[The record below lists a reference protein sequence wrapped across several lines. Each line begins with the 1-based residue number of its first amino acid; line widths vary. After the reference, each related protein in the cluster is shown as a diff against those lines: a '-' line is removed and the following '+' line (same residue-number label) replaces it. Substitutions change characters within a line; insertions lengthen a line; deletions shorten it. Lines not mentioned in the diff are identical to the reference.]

1 MNLSQQIEAR
11 RAAMGNT
18 CRKEFAVTKADIA
31 NEDEHIIL
39 VKFANFGNKDSAGD
53 ILIKGC
59 FAKSIKDSGPGSAT
73 NRKIA
78 FVWQHDFAD
87 PIGRILSIEERE
99 DGAYAEVKLS
109 NFDAVPNAKRAWF
122 QLKDGDINQFSFGF
136 NYVWDKMEYD
146 EALDAFIVKEVVL
159 HEISVV
165 TAGANEETA
174 FVGAVKSLPDAIKV
188 MSDALN
194 AASLEEKMKIKKQ
207 IIETLNAAEPEKPL
221 TENMFGKIG
230 SHIN

>member
-53 ILIKGC
+53 ILIKGR
-59 FAKSIKDSGPGSAT
+59 FAKSINDRGPGSAT

-109 NFDAVPNAKRAWF
+109 NFDAVPNAKR
-122 QLKDGDINQFSFGF
+122 
-136 NYVWDKMEYD
+136 Y
-146 EALDAFIVKEVVL
+146 
-159 HEISVV
+159 
-165 TAGANEETA
+165 
-174 FVGAVKSLPDAIKV
+174 
-188 MSDALN
+188 
-194 AASLEEKMKIKKQ
+194 
-207 IIETLNAAEPEKPL
+207 
-221 TENMFGKIG
+221 
-230 SHIN
+230 

>member
-59 FAKSIKDSGPGSAT
+59 FAKSINDRGPGSAT

-87 PIGRILSIEERE
+87 PIGRILSI
-99 DGAYAEVKLS
+99 LS
-109 NFDAVPNAKRAWF
+109 
-122 QLKDGDINQFSFGF
+122 LI
-136 NYVWDKMEYD
+136 
-146 EALDAFIVKEVVL
+146 
-159 HEISVV
+159 
-165 TAGANEETA
+165 
-174 FVGAVKSLPDAIKV
+174 
-188 MSDALN
+188 
-194 AASLEEKMKIKKQ
+194 
-207 IIETLNAAEPEKPL
+207 
-221 TENMFGKIG
+221 
-230 SHIN
+230 HI

>member
-11 RAAMGNT
+11 RAAMGNA

-59 FAKSIKDSGPGSAT
+59 FAKSINDRGPESAT

-78 FVWQHDFAD
+78 FVWQHNFAD

-136 NYVWDKMEYD
+136 QYVWDKMEYD

-174 FVGAVKSLPDAIKV
+174 FVGVKSLPDAIKV
-188 MSDALN
+188 MSEALT
-194 AASLEEKMKIKKQ
+194 AALPEDKIRIKKQ
-207 IIETLNAAEPEKPL
+207 IIETLNAAEPAKPL

-230 SHIN
+230 AHIN

>member
-59 FAKSIKDSGPGSAT
+59 FAKSINDRGPGSAT

-78 FVWQHDFAD
+78 FVWQHVS
-87 PIGRILSIEERE
+87 PSLSA
-99 DGAYAEVKLS
+99 GYCLSKSAKTVHMQKLS
-109 NFDAVPNAKRAWF
+109 
-122 QLKDGDINQFSFGF
+122 
-136 NYVWDKMEYD
+136 
-146 EALDAFIVKEVVL
+146 
-159 HEISVV
+159 
-165 TAGANEETA
+165 
-174 FVGAVKSLPDAIKV
+174 
-188 MSDALN
+188 
-194 AASLEEKMKIKKQ
+194 
-207 IIETLNAAEPEKPL
+207 
-221 TENMFGKIG
+221 
-230 SHIN
+230 